1 MQDPINQILHS
12 NYFKIFNIA
21 SMNKAKF
28 SALTI
33 LFAVIV
39 FSACKKKNDA
49 PEAVDNHMPAFFKE
63 ATRSQYGQIAPKI
76 VLVAGKS
83 DNVDEPWDID
93 FHPTRA
99 NELWVLN
106 KGTEQSGGTTVTI
119 SNAGL
124 PNQSNDFR
132 KDANSWHF
140 MALPSALSFS
150 KENGN
155 WATTAEIQDA
165 NRQGGTFTGPSL
177 WSSDMSVYAVPPAP
191 GKNGTHLDMLHGS
204 PYSMGIETDR
214 DNAFWVFD
222 GYYGHIVWYDFVW
235 DHGPGNA
242 DHDDGKVHRFTEMKV
257 SRYPGVPSHMVKYPV
272 NNWLY
277 IADPAKGQILRM
289 NTKSGSKKGD
299 LDIINETLAEH
310 WEMQGLEW
318 NVFKNDNLK
327 RPSGMEIIGDLLYV
341 SDYETGEIIVY
352 NLKTEKEMGRLQTGK
367 SKLMGLKADKNG
379 HLWFVANGS
388 SEIYKIEPQ

>member
-1 MQDPINQILHS
+1 M
-12 NYFKIFNIA
+12 KIKNL
-21 SMNKAKF
+21 
-28 SALTI
+28 LTI
-33 LFAVIV
+33 TILASSIT
-39 FSACKKKNDA
+39 FSACKKEK
-49 PEAVDNHMPAFFKE
+49 PEAIDNHMPAFFKE
-63 ATRSQYGQIAPKI
+63 APRSEYGQIAPKI

-83 DNVDEPWDID
+83 DRVDDPWDID
-93 FHPTRA
+93 FHPFRD

-106 KGTEQSGGTTVTI
+106 KSTESAGGTTVTI

-124 PNQSNDFR
+124 PNQSAEFR

-140 MALPSALSFS
+140 MALPASLSFS

-165 NRQGGTFTGPSL
+165 NRQGGTYTGPSL
-177 WSSDMSVYAVPPAP
+177 WSSDMSVYAVTPAP

-222 GYYGHIVWYDFVW
+222 GYYGHIVWYDFAS

-242 DHDDGKVHRFTEMKV
+242 DHDDGKIHRYTEIKV
-257 SRYPGVPSHMVKYPV
+257 TREPGVPSHMVKYAA

-277 IADPAKGQILRM
+277 IADPANGRILRM
-289 NTKSGSKKGD
+289 NTKSGKKKGD
-299 LDIINETLAEH
+299 LAFINGEVLAEH
-310 WEMQGLEW
+310 WEMEGLEW
-318 NVFKNDNLK
+318 NVFKSGLK
-327 RPSGMEIIGDLLYV
+327 KPAGMEIVGDILYV
-341 SDYETGEIIVY
+341 SDYETGEIIAY
-352 NLKTEKEMGRLQTGK
+352 NLTTELELGRFQTGK

-388 SEIYKIEPQ
+388 DEIYKIEPQ